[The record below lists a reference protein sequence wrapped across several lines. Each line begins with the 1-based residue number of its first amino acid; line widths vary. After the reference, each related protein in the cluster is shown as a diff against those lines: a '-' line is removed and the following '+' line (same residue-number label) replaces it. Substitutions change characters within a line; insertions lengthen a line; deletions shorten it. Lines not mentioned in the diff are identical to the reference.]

1 MQQYGD
7 SNYIAMSLLP
17 LMLSF
22 LPTSIAL
29 PNVIT
34 PTRPIYIKRIKTTLL
49 SIVMS
54 HSMPDVNPAVANADT
69 ASNDIFR
76 KSASFGSNSPIRYMP
91 TNKMKV

>member
-1 MQQYGD
+1 
-7 SNYIAMSLLP
+7 
-17 LMLSF
+17 
-22 LPTSIAL
+22 
-29 PNVIT
+29 
-34 PTRPIYIKRIKTTLL
+34 
-49 SIVMS
+49 MS